1 MTMEGGIGP
10 DMINEIAGMP
20 DAMRKQMIKGRLEQ
34 MLVLPDDQRLSAMK
48 GLISATFDPKVKDSD
63 REKLIAT
70 RTEIIGEFSE
80 ERRRTMMMSRM
91 KALMDAPDLNKA
103 DIEVTEKTMPQVS
116 AEARMAFMETMKNV
130 MDNTSQN

>member
-20 DAMRKQMIKGRLEQ
+20 DAMRKQMMKGRLEQ

-80 ERRRTMMMSRM
+80 ERRRTIMMSRM
-91 KALMDAPDLNKA
+91 NALMDAPDLNKA

-116 AEARMAFMETMKNV
+116 AEARTAFMETMSALKG
-130 MDNTSQN
+130 MSQG